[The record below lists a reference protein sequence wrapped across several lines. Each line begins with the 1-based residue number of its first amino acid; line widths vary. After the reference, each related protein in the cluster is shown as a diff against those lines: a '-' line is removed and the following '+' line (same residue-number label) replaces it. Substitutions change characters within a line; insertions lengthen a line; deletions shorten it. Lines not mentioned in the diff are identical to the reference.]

1 MTSTLPPLVQAVAG
15 SIGSASANALT
26 YPVDL
31 ATARLQLQSRSTS
44 KQRPGGIQGGLRIL
58 QSAARRYGLS
68 ALYDGLLTDTGATL
82 LANFFYFYFYSFL
95 RDSWQ
100 KRHANNGGAN
110 LKKLLP
116 KLSILEELF
125 LGFLAGVASRAIS
138 TPLSLVTLRLQTERS
153 NDNGENG
160 SEENSNSGVSAVVKK
175 IYEEEGL
182 AGFWKGFKTTTLLC
196 LNPSLTLSFFQVFRR
211 ALAFSRRNTPN
222 AVIDPTPREAFLGG
236 AISSSIAVSIL
247 YPLILAKTRLQ
258 AYKKR
263 KADTVALSSPPS
275 LLSVL
280 EDAYRRDELYQ
291 GLEMQIF
298 KGFVSQG
305 VTFLVK
311 GRIEELIVNEYLR
324 RRRAGL
330 S

>member
-31 ATARLQLQSRSTS
+31 ATARLQLQPYSTPKQSR
-44 KQRPGGIQGGLRIL
+44 RPGGIQGGLRIL
-58 QSAARRYGLS
+58 QSAARKYGLS

-100 KRHANNGGAN
+100 KRHTNNGGAN

-153 NDNGENG
+153 NDNGVDD
-160 SEENSNSGVSAVVKK
+160 SEESSNSGVSAVVKK

-182 AGFWKGFKTTTLLC
+182 AGFWK
-196 LNPSLTLSFFQVFRR
+196 
-211 ALAFSRRNTPN
+211 
-222 AVIDPTPREAFLGG
+222 
-236 AISSSIAVSIL
+236 
-247 YPLILAKTRLQ
+247 
-258 AYKKR
+258 
-263 KADTVALSSPPS
+263 
-275 LLSVL
+275 
-280 EDAYRRDELYQ
+280 
-291 GLEMQIF
+291 
-298 KGFVSQG
+298 
-305 VTFLVK
+305 
-311 GRIEELIVNEYLR
+311 
-324 RRRAGL
+324 
-330 S
+330 